1 MSRRSDL
8 TDAITLEIRRQ
19 QVRTD
24 AFDDAISIALG
35 INRSDHRTLDVLD
48 QEGSMPAGQL
58 AKAVGLSTAAMTTVI
73 DRLEARGFAARKPDP
88 SDRRRVLVEVAPEF
102 HRAMYPYYA
111 PLGALAEQVYDQFT
125 DDELEVLLR
134 FLEAG
139 NEQFSGMVDDLKAR
153 LAENPPPPRR

>member
-19 QVRTD
+19 QVRVD
-24 AFDDAISIALG
+24 AFDDTISIALG

-48 QEGSMPAGQL
+48 QEGPLPAGHL

-88 SDRRRVLVEVAPEF
+88 ADRRRVLVEVAPEF
-102 HRAMYPYYA
+102 HRAMWPYYA
-111 PLGALAEQVYDQFT
+111 PLAELSEEVYAQFT
-125 DDELEVLLR
+125 DGELELLLR
-134 FLEAG
+134 FLVTA
-139 NEQFSGMVDDLKAR
+139 NERFAGMVDDLRAR